1 MLRSVVVLGVLAI
14 ASRASAGGGVF
25 LPPLE
30 VEIGAASITTR
41 DGSSVLATQW
51 LVGASWASGHRRS
64 TPIDVSLGVI
74 STSSE
79 GPSRPGEVTDAT
91 GGFLHFA
98 LRVREGRHYRT
109 WAGVRGELMGT
120 EGVGV
125 LGATGRVS
133 AELWRGV
140 EAVDHDA
147 AVLGAFALT
156 VWAELGVRERPDRSL
171 AQTAA
176 IGLGVRLPMFALR

>member
-14 ASRASAGGGVF
+14 ASRAFAGGVF

-30 VEIGAASITTR
+30 VEVGAASISTR
-41 DGSSVLATQW
+41 DGPSVIATQW
-51 LVGASWASGHRRS
+51 MVGASWASGNWES
-64 TPIDVSLGVI
+64 TPIDLSVGVI
-74 STSSE
+74 STSSD

-91 GGFLHFA
+91 GGFLDLA
-98 LRVREGRHYRT
+98 LRVREGRHYRA

-140 EAVDHDA
+140 KSAGPDGGGF
-147 AVLGAFALT
+147 GAFALT
-156 VWAELGVRERPDRSL
+156 VWVELGVRERPDRGV
-171 AQTAA
+171 ARTTAVG
-176 IGLGVRLPMFALR
+176 IGVRLPMLVLR